1 MIARLQGRLVDVREG
16 VVVVDC
22 HGVGYEVHVP
32 ASLLVQLPGEGHEAV
47 LWIRQIIREDDHSLY
62 GFPSL
67 EARKVFDMLR
77 EVKGC
82 GARISLSLLD
92 TLGHEGTASAIA
104 AQDAKALARAS
115 GVGPRLAERIVL
127 ELKDKV
133 TAVPGKISAS
143 PSVKTA
149 LPDELVEAL
158 MALGY
163 RRGEAEDAAR
173 EAREESTSLEGQIK
187 ASLRRLSK

>member
-1 MIARLQGRLVDVREG
+1 MIARLQGRLIDAREG
-16 VVVVDC
+16 LVVIDC

-32 ASLLVQLPGEGHEAV
+32 ASLLVQLPGEGHEAT
-47 LWIRQIIREDDHSLY
+47 LWIRQIIREDDQSLY

-92 TLGHEGTASAIA
+92 TLGHDGTTSAIA
-104 AQDAKALARAS
+104 AQDAKSLIKAN
-115 GVGPRLAERIVL
+115 GVGARLAERIIL

-133 TAVPGKISAS
+133 AAVPGKAVPVQSARAA
-143 PSVKTA
+143 P
-149 LPDELVEAL
+149 PDELVEAL

-163 RRGEAEDAAR
+163 RRGEAEDAAK
-173 EAREESTSLEGQIK
+173 EAKQEASSLEGQIK
-187 ASLRRLSK
+187 AALRRLSK

>member
-16 VVVVDC
+16 LVVIDC

-32 ASLLVQLPGEGHEAV
+32 GSLLVQLPGEGHEAT
-47 LWIRQIIREDDHSLY
+47 LWIRQIIREDDQSLY

-67 EARKVFDMLR
+67 ESRKVFDLLR

-92 TLGHEGTASAIA
+92 TLGHEGTTSAIA
-104 AQDAKALARAS
+104 AQDAKSLARAS
-115 GVGPRLAERIVL
+115 GVGARLAERIIL

-133 TAVPGKISAS
+133 SAVPGKVA
-143 PSVKTA
+143 PVQSVKTSP
-149 LPDELVEAL
+149 PDELVEAL

-163 RRGEAEDAAR
+163 RRGEAEEAAK
-173 EAREESTSLEGQIK
+173 EAKQEVPSLEGQIK
-187 ASLRRLSK
+187 AALRRLSK

>member
-1 MIARLQGRLVDVREG
+1 MIARLQGRLIDAREG
-16 VVVVDC
+16 VVVIDC

-32 ASLLVQLPGEGHEAV
+32 ASLLVQLPGEGHEAT
-47 LWIRQIIREDDHSLY
+47 LWIRQIIREDDQSLY

-67 EARKVFDMLR
+67 EARKVFDLLR

-92 TLGHEGTASAIA
+92 TLGHEGTTSAIA
-104 AQDAKALARAS
+104 AQDAKSLIKAS
-115 GVGPRLAERIVL
+115 GVGARLAERIIL

-133 TAVPGKISAS
+133 AAVPGRAAPVQST
-143 PSVKTA
+143 KTA
-149 LPDELVEAL
+149 PPDELVEAL

-163 RRGEAEDAAR
+163 RRGEAEDAAK
-173 EAREESTSLEGQIK
+173 EAKPESSSLEGQIK
-187 ASLRRLSK
+187 AALRRLSK